1 MLIRKNYVMKKLIKN
16 PAQIITVDTSG
27 KNFKRGKEL
36 NNISILTNH
45 SILIENGIIK
55 DFVSNSSIDKISA
68 DEIIDAKDKIVLPG
82 LVECHTHAAF
92 AGSRSNEFFQR
103 LNGADYEEI
112 LQNGGGIIST
122 VQSVRNSSYDELI
135 NLLKPKID
143 NFISQGITTLEIK
156 SGYGLSYYDEIKLLQ
171 VINHFKKFSSI
182 DIIPTFLGAHLFPLE
197 YKNDHEGY
205 LKLLTDELMPYII
218 KNNLSEFVDIY
229 CESSAFN
236 FQETEIIITK
246 AKKLN
251 YKIRMHANQFKSI
264 GGIQLAIK
272 HKVLSVDHLE
282 VIDENEI
289 NDLAKSE
296 TVAVLLPGVSFFSNT
311 NYAPARKL
319 IDKNAIVALSTDYNP
334 GTSNIINLHL
344 IMSLAAIYMK
354 MTAEEII
361 SSVTINSAK
370 ALGLNQITGSIE
382 INKQADFAVFDA
394 KDYKDIIYNI
404 GQNLNSMTIKKGEII
419 YQKT

>member
-1 MLIRKNYVMKKLIKN
+1 MRKLIKN
-16 PAQIITVDTSG
+16 PALIITVDTNG

-36 NNISILTNH
+36 SNISVLTNH

-55 DFVSNSSIDKISA
+55 DLVPNSSLNKISA
-68 DEIIDAKDKIVLPG
+68 DEVIDVKDKIVLPG

-92 AGSRSNEFFQR
+92 AGSRSIEFFQR
-103 LNGADYEEI
+103 LKGASYEEI

-135 NLLKPKID
+135 NLLQPKID

-171 VINHFKKFSSI
+171 VINHFKKFYKI
-182 DIIPTFLGAHLFPLE
+182 DIIPTFLGAHVFPLE

-205 LKLLTDELMPYII
+205 LNLLTDELLPYII

-236 FQETEIIITK
+236 LKETELIISK

-251 YKIRMHANQFKSI
+251 YKIRIHTNQFNSI

-282 VIDENEI
+282 VINENEI
-289 NDLAKSE
+289 NDLAESE
-296 TVAVLLPGVSFFSNT
+296 TVAVLLPGASFFSNT
-311 NYAPARKL
+311 NYAPARSL

-361 SSVTINSAK
+361 SSVTINAAK
-370 ALGLNQITGSIE
+370 ALSMDQITGSIE
-382 INKQADFAVFDA
+382 INKLADFAIFDV

-404 GQNLNSMTIKKGEII
+404 GQNLTLMTIKKGEII